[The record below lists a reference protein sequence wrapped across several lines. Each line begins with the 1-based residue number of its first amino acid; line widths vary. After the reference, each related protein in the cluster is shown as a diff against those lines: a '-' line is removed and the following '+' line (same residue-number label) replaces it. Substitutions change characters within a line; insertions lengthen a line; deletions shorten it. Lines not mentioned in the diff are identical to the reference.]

1 MLKSTDTMD
10 SMPGE
15 NTHLRKIES
24 LLKDRPSLFPCVRD
38 LLENGVSGTA
48 YADAGYKP
56 SRQEIT
62 HYLAKW
68 FRSVGL
74 SQIDC
79 QEWLIEYARDVLS
92 AISSTSLSQIRHS
105 TKSIVRYVYRSEVEF
120 DCLREENVVRGL
132 CRRDCPVYH
141 MIRSS
146 KQKERVPVP
155 DTSFEAEQDAAEP
168 EEKSVGVRELYRE
181 QFEQA
186 MGFVREQLANGVP
199 TRRIVRL
206 LNDKGFKTRTGKQWS
221 VSILGNELRRLG
233 GYERAP
239 LD

>member
-1 MLKSTDTMD
+1 MLKSMDTMD

-15 NTHLRKIES
+15 NTHLRRIES
-24 LLKDRPSLFPCVRD
+24 LLKDRPSLFPCIRD
-38 LLENGVSGTA
+38 LVENGVSGTA

-68 FRSVGL
+68 LRSVGV

-79 QEWLIEYARDVLS
+79 QEWLIEYALDVLS

-105 TKSIVRYVYRSEVEF
+105 TKAIARYVYRSEVEF
-120 DCLREENVVRGL
+120 DCWKEENVVRGL
-132 CRRDCPVYH
+132 CRGDCPVYGV
-141 MIRSS
+141 ILNS
-146 KQKERVPVP
+146 KRKERVPVP
-155 DTSFEAEQDAAEP
+155 DESFEAEQDATEP

-186 MGFVREQLANGVP
+186 MGFVREQQANGLP

-221 VSILGNELRRLG
+221 VSILGNELRRIG
-233 GYERAP
+233 GDERG
-239 LD
+239 LVD